1 MRNKNNN
8 RGGVKYFS
16 FFILIF
22 TLTTGLSA
30 DFSRDAN
37 GIVSD
42 SRTGLEWQDN
52 SSAVKQ
58 AIWTDA
64 LAYCEALTLG
74 THNDWRLPNVSELD
88 GIADRTTFNPAMN
101 ATFTNVISNG
111 YWSSTTYA
119 SNASNAWVMGFN
131 YGNDVNDAKT
141 NSFYVRCVRDGQ

>member
-1 MRNKNNN
+1 MKT
-8 RGGVKYFS
+8 
-16 FFILIF
+16 ILLIMIGLSTF
-22 TLTTGLSA
+22 LSA

-42 SRTGLEWQDN
+42 SRTGLAWQDDYADN
-52 SSAVKQ
+52 GNAVKQ

-74 THNDWRLPNVSELD
+74 THNDWRLPNFSELY

-101 ATFTNVISNG
+101 ATFTNVISNY

-119 SNASNAWVMGFN
+119 SNTSYAWVVFFN
-131 YGNDVNDAKT
+131 DGDDSNFAK
-141 NSFYVRCVRDGQ
+141 SYSLYVRCVRDGQ